1 MQATKIANILFNPLI
16 NTEFIGKNLIYLPQ
30 CHSTNDFAVEKCKN
44 QPIENGTIFI
54 TSDQTTGKGQR
65 GNKWLSEKNQN
76 LTFSIVVET
85 RTNSLEEVFKYNMLL
100 SCALIDFFNVYDTDF
115 KIKWSNDIYFK
126 TKKLGGILIESITNY
141 ESKKNII
148 IGIGLNINQINFN
161 YLNAT
166 SLRNIINKELDLAKM
181 LEVICQ
187 KIESYFKLNTL
198 DSVSIIE
205 NLYLKNLYQYDVLA
219 KYKTETE
226 MFEGKIKTVL
236 TDGRIGIEKNGK
248 LHFFER
254 KQIVFL

>member
-16 NTEFIGKNLIYLPQ
+16 NTEFIGKNLVYLPQ

-44 QPIENGTIFI
+44 QIIENGTIFI
-54 TSDQTTGKGQR
+54 TSDQTAGKGQR
-65 GNKWLSEKNQN
+65 GNKWLSEKNKN
-76 LTFSIVVET
+76 LTFSIVIET
-85 RTNSLEEVFKYNMLL
+85 ETNTMEEIFKYNMLL
-100 SCALIDFFNVYDTDF
+100 CCAMVEYFNEYDTGF

-126 TKKLGGILIESITNY
+126 TKKLGGILIESISNY

-166 SLRNIINKELDLAKM
+166 SLRNIINKELDLTKT

-198 DSVSIIE
+198 DSNSIIE

-219 KYKTETE
+219 NYKTETE
-226 MFEGKIKTVL
+226 NFEGKIKTIL
-236 TDGRIGIEKNGK
+236 ADGRIGIEMKGK
-248 LHFFER
+248 INYFER
-254 KQIVFL
+254 KQIMFV